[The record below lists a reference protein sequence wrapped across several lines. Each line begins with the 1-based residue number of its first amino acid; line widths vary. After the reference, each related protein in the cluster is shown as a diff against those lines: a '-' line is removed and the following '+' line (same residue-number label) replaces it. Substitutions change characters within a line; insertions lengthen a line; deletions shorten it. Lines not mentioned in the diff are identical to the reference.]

1 MQPKVWPLKN
11 EQVAGITMVPAN
23 DPQWLNILV
32 VFVIFVQSQV
42 DTSMDVKP
50 DPSAHKEKSMLLVL
64 FNVQF
69 EQFIEVNESQYA
81 NIP

>member
-1 MQPKVWPLKN
+1 
-11 EQVAGITMVPAN
+11 MVPAN